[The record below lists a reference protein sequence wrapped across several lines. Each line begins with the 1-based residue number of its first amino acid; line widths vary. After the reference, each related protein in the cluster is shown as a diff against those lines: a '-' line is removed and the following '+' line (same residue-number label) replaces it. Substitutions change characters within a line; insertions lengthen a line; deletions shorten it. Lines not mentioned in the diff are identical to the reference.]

1 MIPGKLVNISA
12 CWQKS
17 SGETTLQ
24 MFHKS
29 IIITL
34 VFCLAWSRMWG
45 DLLYSYRGLLNTCL
59 PWEPLCELMNILLL
73 WVLSLLL
80 LTFHSRWSFLPLCLS
95 TQGYLV
101 IYQCLL
107 VVCFFEAL
115 ISSVLNLDYFR
126 SRQWV
131 WLSKT
136 YTQWVW
142 KMLTH

>member
-1 MIPGKLVNISA
+1 MIPGKLENVSA
-12 CWQKS
+12 CWHTS
-17 SGETTLQ
+17 SGRTTLQ
-24 MFHKS
+24 TFHKS
-29 IIITL
+29 IIVTL

-45 DLLYSYRGLLNTCL
+45 DLLYCYRGLLNTCL
-59 PWEPLCELMNILLL
+59 AWEPLCEHTNSLFL
-73 WVLSLLL
+73 WILSLLL
-80 LTFHSRWSFLPLCLS
+80 LTFHSHWSFLPLCLS

-107 VVCFFEAL
+107 VVCVFEAL